1 MKSMTGF
8 GQGQAVASGV
18 SVQVEMSSVNR
29 KNLDV
34 HFSLP
39 RGMSAL
45 ESRCQK
51 LISETCVRGRVQAKV
66 LVESVGETET
76 PVSLNETQAREWL
89 TKLNAFAE
97 AEGLSPVKNV
107 MDVLRFPRVFT
118 EAEADKDEQPD
129 VWPTLE
135 TALRAALTELAEM
148 RKVEGAHL
156 QKVLLELCGELE
168 ALLEEILPLLPEARA
183 ELSERIKQAV
193 TGLGD
198 LSPEM
203 QNRVLQEI
211 ALQAERSDVQ
221 EEVDRLAGHLQ
232 QMREKLGQTEPV
244 GRALDFIC
252 QELARE
258 LNTLSVKA
266 SRSDINRLALAG
278 KETVEK
284 IREQVQNV
292 E

>member
-1 MKSMTGF
+1 MRSMTGF
-8 GQGQAVASGV
+8 GQGQAVASGI
-18 SVQVEMSSVNR
+18 SVQVEISSVNR

-66 LVESVGETET
+66 LIETVGESEA
-76 PVSLNETQAREWL
+76 PVTLNEDKAREWL
-89 TKLNAFAE
+89 KKLNTFAE
-97 AEGLSPVKNV
+97 AEGLVPVTNV
-107 MDVLRFPRVFT
+107 MDVLRFPRVLS
-118 EAEADKDEQPD
+118 EAESTGEESPD
-129 VWPTLE
+129 IWPTLE
-135 TALRAALTELAEM
+135 EALRSALAELAEM

-156 QKVLLELCGELE
+156 QKVLFELCAELE
-168 ALLEEILPLLPEARA
+168 ALVEEVLPLLPEARE

-193 TGLGD
+193 VGLGD

-203 QNRVLQEI
+203 QNRVVQEI

-232 QMREKLGQTEPV
+232 QMRDKLGQTEAV

-266 SRSDINRLALAG
+266 SRADINRLALAG